1 MNTNDGFTI
10 IYATSHIGEDEL
22 IFLRRRTDFTV
33 LNQICVKDYE
43 GYSPEN

>member
-10 IYATSHIGEDEL
+10 IDEL
-22 IFLRRRTDFTV
+22 IFLRCRTDFKV
-33 LNQICVKDYE
+33 LNQICVKDYA